1 MSTRPNYFFGESD
14 DPREVELI
22 HSLVEKTRQGKIPW
36 VKQASALTAAISSG
50 FGFEINFVLAPTLS
64 FVNPHSSSWQ
74 LLTVR
79 DRSGSELVRVS
90 NPPMITV
97 LAGAAKSPLVHAA
110 DELFKLVYG
119 AAGDELDRAINT
131 IKKL

>member
-1 MSTRPNYFFGESD
+1 MSTRYNTAFFGQSE

-36 VKQASALTAAISSG
+36 GKQANALTATIPSG
-50 FGFEINFVLAPTLS
+50 FQINFVLTPMSVL
-64 FVNPHSSSWQ
+64 NPNPSWQ

-79 DRSGSELVRVS
+79 DRGGSELVRVS
-90 NPPMITV
+90 NVPMVVFLTGGTR
-97 LAGAAKSPLVHAA
+97 GALVEAA
-110 DELFKLVYG
+110 DELFKLVNG
-119 AAGDELDRAINT
+119 ATGDDLDRAIST

>member
-1 MSTRPNYFFGESD
+1 MSTLHNVFFGQSD

-36 VKQASALTAAISSG
+36 VKQANALTATIPLG
-50 FGFEINFVLAPTLS
+50 FQVNFVLAPLS
-64 FVNPHSSSWQ
+64 FITANPSWQ

-79 DRSGSELVRVS
+79 DASGSELVRVS
-90 NPPMITV
+90 NPPMFTV
-97 LAGAAKSPLVHAA
+97 LAGAGRSALLQAA
-110 DELFKLVYG
+110 DELFKLVNG
-119 AAGDELDRAINT
+119 AAGDDLDRAINT